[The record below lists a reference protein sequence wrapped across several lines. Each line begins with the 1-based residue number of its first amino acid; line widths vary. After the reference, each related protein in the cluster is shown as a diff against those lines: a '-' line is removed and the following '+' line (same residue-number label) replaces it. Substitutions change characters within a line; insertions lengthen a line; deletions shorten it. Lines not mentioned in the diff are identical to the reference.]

1 MDNPRAFIKRVKY
14 KKWALF
20 LFCITLLLIVLLLS
34 SCATQEEQAPLEAE
48 PDIDFTE
55 GKEVL
60 VTSIEDSG
68 DGTLRWALEE
78 ANPGYVI
85 RFDTSVFPPHDQ
97 ATIYL
102 SQELPPIHQGN
113 LTVDASNAGVILDGS
128 NIQTSGDIWTY
139 GINITSDKNIIQ
151 GLQITNFSPAAG
163 IIINAGAKHNTIGG
177 DRDIGTGPLGQGNL
191 ISNVETGIAIQDE
204 STSYNTITG
213 NLLGIKQV
221 GNDELGEKDSRVFV
235 GVHVLEGARYNT
247 IGPYNIIA
255 HSDYAGIILE
265 GKEVFGNTI
274 TQNMMHNNKIQDIS
288 LQYGAN
294 DGIKTPSILYF
305 DMEKGEVEGTA
316 PPLAKVEV
324 YSLCAE
330 EIIHYEGT
338 ATANNNGQ
346 FIFSK
351 ETSLTGEYPAALVTG
366 RDGNSSEMLIMSWLP
381 PEFQIDSPNQP
392 GIIETKTSAEL
403 VDNKIGGHW
412 HGLWAI
418 DDLDMLIDQII
429 SLGLTSYRFAINSII
444 IDFIDWSKSEWT
456 IVPEHEAFIDTLVEN
471 DITLT
476 YVLTFWDKDFVNAGG
491 EPGIPRFQCEDEIQ
505 RYLDF
510 VQNMVRLLGDRVEY
524 YEIWNEAMALVGTLE
539 HVEVEDYIELVKRA
553 APVIWEE
560 NPKAKIVISGTCYL
574 IMDHNHEFLNT
585 VINSELME
593 IGDVIAFHPMYGT
606 SPEDDFQRDYYYNY
620 SDIIQGYREKAAA
633 AGFTGRFVAD
643 ELTWRTPLTEMPEL
657 DWIHAYEEIVACK
670 YNLRGILMNL
680 GIDVAVTQQYI
691 DPMTEKAIINGI
703 RNLCTVMDLHETVDI
718 PVEIEID
725 FDPIAYYTFSY
736 PNGKKML
743 AIWTDGVAQSEDP
756 GIPATITFPG
766 LKAQTVTGI
775 DVLHGFEQELIY
787 EIDEEN
793 TIIRDFLVKDYPILI
808 YVEPIFDSSL

>member
-1 MDNPRAFIKRVKY
+1 MDNPRDFIKRVKY

-20 LFCITLLLIVLLLS
+20 IFCITLLLIVLLLS

-48 PDIDFTE
+48 PDIEFTE

-78 ANPGYVI
+78 ANPGDVI

-102 SQELPPIHQGN
+102 SQELPPIHQGD

-191 ISNVETGIAIQDE
+191 VSNVETGIAIQDKG
-204 STSYNTITG
+204 TSHNTITG
-213 NLLGIKQV
+213 NLIGIEP
-221 GNDELGEKDSRVFV
+221 GSIEYLSNNDSRVFV
-235 GVHVLEGARYNT
+235 GVHILEGAKYNT
-247 IGPYNIIA
+247 IGPGNIISR
-255 HSDYAGIILE
+255 SDYNGIMIE
-265 GKEVFGNTI
+265 GKQSLGNTI
-274 TQNMMHNNKIQDIS
+274 TQNVMYKNKARDIF
-288 LQYGAN
+288 LQGGAN
-294 DGIKTPSILYF
+294 DNIEPLSILRY
-305 DMEKGEVEGTA
+305 DTEEGEVEGEA
-316 PPLAKVEV
+316 PPLSTVEV

-330 EIIHYEGT
+330 DIIHYEGSTT
-338 ATANNNGQ
+338 AGNDGK
-346 FIFSK
+346 FLFSK
-351 ETSLTGEYPAALVTG
+351 ESSLFGKYPTALAT
-366 RDGNSSEMLIMSWLP
+366 DINGNSSELLLTSRLP
-381 PEFQIDSPNQP
+381 PEFQVGSPNQP
-392 GIIETKTSAEL
+392 VIIETKTSAEL
-403 VDNKIGGHW
+403 MNNKIGGHW
-412 HGLWAI
+412 DGLWVQ
-418 DDLDMLIDQII
+418 DDLDVLLDEIM
-429 SLGLTSYRFAINSII
+429 SLGMTSYRFSINSVIADSI
-444 IDFIDWSKSEWT
+444 NWSVSEWT
-456 IVPEHEAFIDTLVEN
+456 IVPEHEAFIDVLVEN

-476 YVLTFWDKDFVNAGG
+476 YVLTFWDIDYVNAGG
-491 EPGIPRFQCEDEIQ
+491 ELGIPRFQCEDEIQ

-510 VQNMVRLLGDRVEY
+510 VQNMVSMLGDRVEY
-524 YEIWNEAMALVGTLE
+524 YEIWNEATAVVDSIE
-539 HVEVEDYIELVKRA
+539 YIEVEDYIELAKRA

-560 NPKAKIVISGTCYL
+560 NPEAKIVVGGASYFRSEK
-574 IMDHNHEFLNT
+574 DQEFLDT
-585 VINSELME
+585 VIQSELME
-593 IGDVIAFHPMYGT
+593 LADVIALHPMYGT
-606 SPEDDFQRDYYYNY
+606 SPEDDFHKDYYYNY
-620 SDIIQGYREKAAA
+620 GDIIQGYREKAAA
-633 AGFTGRFVAD
+633 AGFKGRFVAD
-643 ELTWRTPLTEMPEL
+643 ELTWRTPANQDPGT
-657 DWIHAYEEIVACK
+657 DWLHTYEEVIACK

-680 GIDVAVTQQYI
+680 GIDVAVTQQHLFLDQI
-691 DPMTEKAIINGI
+691 IINNSI
-703 RNLCTVMDLHETVDI
+703 SNLSTVMDLHETVDI

-766 LKAQTVTGI
+766 LKAQAVTGI

-787 EIDEEN
+787 EIDKEN

-808 YVEPIFDSSL
+808 YVEPIFDPSL